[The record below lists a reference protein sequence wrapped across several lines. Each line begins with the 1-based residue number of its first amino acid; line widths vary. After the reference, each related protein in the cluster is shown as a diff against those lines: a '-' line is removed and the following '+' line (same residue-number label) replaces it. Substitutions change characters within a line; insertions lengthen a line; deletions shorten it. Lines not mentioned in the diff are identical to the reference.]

1 MVSSVFMITL
11 GTKTGLAL
19 GLAVIALPVALYV
32 AITRPILFPVGLY
45 VVLIPFDNLL
55 SISSWGT
62 LTRLVAI
69 CSGLAVAFWAVR
81 KRQILPLRRPVVL
94 WGLFILWAA
103 ATFSWALDLSPYAQA
118 SLATLVQL
126 YLLYAALSLIPI
138 TDRDL
143 NSIFLCV
150 IFGAVAAAAFGL
162 YLYTHGMANYGGRL
176 YINLGATSSHTLSQD
191 RINPNA
197 FAAALLLPM
206 SLTLMQFLSARRLW
220 GKVAWSS
227 LTLLLLTAMVA
238 SGSRGSLL
246 AVACIVAFF
255 LWKSRYRMQ
264 LLPVVICG
272 AIGSLFV
279 TSIWERFSTAL
290 STGGAGRLSIWMV
303 GMQAFKKY
311 WLLGAG
317 LGNFQDAYD
326 RAYISVYQQ
335 INAHW
340 SRPAHNIIL
349 GAAVEL
355 GVIGLTILLFAWFSQ
370 YKILSTNDKHNA
382 YYDVAIALQGALVG
396 SFVASLFSDSMY
408 DKYTWLVFMLT
419 MLTAGR
425 IAQSSRI
432 STGSLVSVR
441 STVVANPTLAPARTP
456 IQDLQLRR

>member
-1 MVSSVFMITL
+1 
-11 GTKTGLAL
+11 
-19 GLAVIALPVALYV
+19 
-32 AITRPILFPVGLY
+32 
-45 VVLIPFDNLL
+45 
-55 SISSWGT
+55 
-62 LTRLVAI
+62 
-69 CSGLAVAFWAVR
+69 
-81 KRQILPLRRPVVL
+81 
-94 WGLFILWAA
+94 
-103 ATFSWALDLSPYAQA
+103 
-118 SLATLVQL
+118 
-126 YLLYAALSLIPI
+126 
-138 TDRDL
+138 
-143 NSIFLCV
+143 
-150 IFGAVAAAAFGL
+150 
-162 YLYTHGMANYGGRL
+162 
-176 YINLGATSSHTLSQD
+176 
-191 RINPNA
+191 
-197 FAAALLLPM
+197 
-206 SLTLMQFLSARRLW
+206 
-220 GKVAWSS
+220 
-227 LTLLLLTAMVA
+227 
-238 SGSRGSLL
+238 
-246 AVACIVAFF
+246 
-255 LWKSRYRMQ
+255 MQ
-264 LLPVVICG
+264 LLPIVICG

-370 YKILSTNDKHNA
+370 YKVLSTNDKHNA